1 MRSLFKLL
9 IVLLICVVAIGFYR
23 GWFSVSRSH
32 PNPEDNKVN
41 VNVSVDKAKM
51 KSDVKEAEQKVKGLG
66 SKATTKE
73 PAK

>member
-1 MRSLFKLL
+1 MV
-9 IVLLICVVAIGFYR
+9 VLLLCLIAIGFYR

-32 PNPEDNKVN
+32 PNPEGNKVN

-51 KSDVKEAEQKVKGLG
+51 KSDVKEAEQKVKEGVKGLEG
-66 SKATTKE
+66 KATAKE